1 MNKIS
6 KVKALPGY
14 RLELE
19 FENGVSGTVDL
30 SNEVGKGVFA
40 LWRDPLFFEQVAI
53 GSAGELMWGD
63 KIDLC
68 PDALYLKVTGKK
80 PEDLF
85 PTLRD
90 LPAHA

>member
-6 KVKALPGY
+6 KVKVLPEY
-14 RLELE
+14 RLHLE
-19 FENGVSGTVDL
+19 FEDGAIGTVDL
-30 SNEVGKGVFA
+30 AENVGKGVFA
-40 LWRDPLFFEQVAI
+40 AWRDPCFFEQVAI

-85 PTLRD
+85 PTLRN
-90 LPAHA
+90 LPDHA